1 MRQAGSLSLL
11 TLALISPFALGCS
24 SPPDPGAVRFR
35 VHTAPP
41 PDDALLSP
49 LTDPRASAIELRD
62 GKVNMTLATGRFDA
76 LPAGNTPNIDLDLG
90 SIGVSEPRDLR
101 MLALG
106 TAGQQVLGLALSR
119 NVSWG
124 YGSQTEVVLELRR
137 PLVFFGGSSK
147 LIAPVA
153 PPQASFAP
161 NQQIYAPLRDESKLR
176 VIDPNAANPLISQY
190 DLQFDKSGGL
200 SSPVIAAAG
209 TFDGQSLLTASQAGK
224 LHVVD
229 TLKLEDRGSID
240 LDPSLPA
247 QSIVID
253 PQDRAAVLLSYLR
266 PPQTT
271 GRVGRILFIRDL
283 GGLRSRTT
291 DGSPLSM
298 DVQSSVAAPLAPPIA
313 ATYAPSGR
321 VEVLHAPPPLSTDQP
336 DCNVLSGDGKA
347 ILRSYDPMTG
357 AQMEEISLPY
367 TTAVSYNDKGERV
380 LVQPCTLV
388 PGAKRPGRVV
398 IGADRIVLRAPG
410 VTDIA
415 VVGDALVTVGADDVV
430 DDRSVNM
437 RAAVRVLEP
446 NTNDWRTSY
455 FDLPIWTI
463 PFNITSGI
471 PHAVSILLAPTDVM
485 SYGIAVT
492 PDRARALVLLR
503 VQHRTFPGSRGV
515 FIFDDDTA
523 NVTCYMK
530 WSGYTYHVAS
540 VNLQSGSREQD
551 YVVGVQNQSC
561 RATFYNDTTGND
573 TNLACFSACGPAT
586 SPYLNGYQD
595 GYIPSAASVLF
606 GRR

>member
-1 MRQAGSLSLL
+1 MRQVFLVSAVALAS
-11 TLALISPFALGCS
+11 TLGGCASPV
-24 SPPDPGAVRFR
+24 DPGQVRFR
-35 VHTAPP
+35 VHATPP

-49 LTDPRASAIELRD
+49 LTDPRASSIELRD
-62 GKVNMTLATGRFDA
+62 GRSNALVGSSRFDA
-76 LPAGNTPNIDLDLG
+76 LKSGEVPSLDLDLG
-90 SIGVSEPRDLR
+90 GISVSEPRDLR

-124 YGSQTEVVLELRR
+124 YGKETEVVLELRR
-137 PLVFFGGSSK
+137 PLVFFGGSGK

-153 PPQASFAP
+153 PPMASFAP
-161 NQQIYAPLRDESKLR
+161 NQQIYTPLRDESKLR

-209 TFDGQSLLTASQAGK
+209 TFDGQSLLVASQAGK

-271 GRVGRILFIRDL
+271 GRVGRILFVRDL

-291 DGSPLSM
+291 DGSPLSL
-298 DVQSSVAAPLAPPIA
+298 DVMSSSAAPLAPPIA

-321 VEVLHAPPPLSTDQP
+321 IEVLHAPPPLSTDQP
-336 DCNVLSGDGKA
+336 DCVALAGDGKA
-347 ILRSYDPMTG
+347 LLRSYDPMTG
-357 AQMEEISLPY
+357 AQIEEISLPY
-367 TTAVSYNDKGERV
+367 TTAVTYNDKGERI

-388 PGAKRPGRVV
+388 PGAMRPGRVV
-398 IGADRIVLRAPG
+398 IGGDRIVLKAPG

-446 NTNDWRTSY
+446 NTTDWRTSY

-463 PFNITSGI
+463 PFNITGGV
-471 PHAVSILLAPTDVM
+471 PHGVSIFLSPTDVM

-503 VQHRTFPGSRGV
+503 VQHRTYPTSRGV
-515 FIFDDDTA
+515 FIFRDDTA
-523 NVTCYMK
+523 SVTCYMK

-561 RATFYNDTTGND
+561 RATFYNSTTGVD
-573 TNLACFSACGPAT
+573 SGAACFSACSPGST
-586 SPYLNGYQD
+586 PYLNGYQD